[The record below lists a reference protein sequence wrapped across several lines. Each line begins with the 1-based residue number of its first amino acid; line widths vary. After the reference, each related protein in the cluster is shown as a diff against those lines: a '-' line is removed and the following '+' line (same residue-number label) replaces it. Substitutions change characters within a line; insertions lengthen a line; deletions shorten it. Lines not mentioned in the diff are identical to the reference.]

1 MKSRTVVFSLAA
13 LLFVCLIATV
23 SAKRLTKHEE
33 CSAMRSPALKKF
45 SPQALTYEQVL
56 DHYNHQDDRTW
67 TQRYWV
73 EESYWSGAAAGGPIF
88 LQLGGEGPESSRMVT
103 SMQMSVYA
111 QTHRALQ
118 VGIEHRYYGQS
129 QPRPN
134 LSTENLQWL
143 SSEQALAD
151 AAELIL
157 YVREKYK
164 AYNSPIITFGCSY
177 SGALA
182 AFFRIKYPH
191 VTMGSVASS
200 APVEA
205 VLDFYDYL
213 DTVDKSLS
221 YFVGPQC
228 DAAIATATQQIQQK
242 LKTPAGMREME
253 QKFKVC
259 QPLNGPADVSTFMQ
273 NLMGNWQGQVQY
285 NEETP
290 SYNVT
295 TLCNTMTGLI
305 SRGMPAIDAY
315 AQVSNTFIPF
325 GQSCLD
331 CSYHNM
337 VTETQDTNPNSGSM
351 RQWTYQTC
359 TEFGYFQTTDGD
371 ASAQPFGNLVPVEYW
386 VDFCTD
392 VYGIDFKP
400 ELKVKQTNQHYG
412 GRYLPTTTPNNI
424 VFVNGNIDPWHTL
437 SIYEPIPNSPIQ
449 TVFVQG
455 TAHCADVSLVGPSR
469 APPQLLRAQQQ
480 VSDIIGQWIRNFKAL
495 PPSFQPPQ

>member
-1 MKSRTVVFSLAA
+1 VTLLPKAA
-13 LLFVCLIATV
+13 KQF
-23 SAKRLTKHEE
+23 
-33 CSAMRSPALKKF
+33 F
-45 SPQALTYEQVL
+45 PQSLTYSQRL

-67 TQRYWV
+67 TQRYWI
-73 EESYWSGAAAGGPIF
+73 EDSFWSGAAAGGPIF
-88 LQLGGEGPESSRMVT
+88 LQLGGEGPENSRIVT

-118 VGIEHRYYGQS
+118 VGIEHRYYGNS
-129 QPRPN
+129 QPMST

-143 SSEQALAD
+143 SSQQALAD
-151 AAELIL
+151 AAELVL

-191 VTMGSVASS
+191 VTIGSVASS

-205 VLDFYDYL
+205 TLDFYQYL
-213 DTVDKSLS
+213 DVVDQSLS

-228 DAAIATATQQIQQK
+228 DAIIATATQQIQMK
-242 LKTPAGMREME
+242 LQSQTGISEMQ
-253 QKFKVC
+253 QKFKIC
-259 QPLNGPADVSTFMQ
+259 QPLNGKKDISTFMQ

-285 NEETP
+285 NQETP
-290 SYNVT
+290 AYNVT
-295 TLCNTMTGLI
+295 TLCNQLTSLTQ
-305 SRGMPAIDAY
+305 RGMSALDAY
-315 AQVSNTFIPF
+315 ASVSNTFIPPNP
-325 GQSCLD
+325 GCLD

-337 VTETQDTNPNSGSM
+337 VVEMQSTSTQQSM

-359 TEFGYFQTTDGD
+359 TEFAYFQTTDSD
-371 ASAQPFGNLVPVEYW
+371 ADAQPFGDLVPVQYW
-386 VDFCTD
+386 IDFCTD
-392 VYGIDFKP
+392 AFGIDFKP

-412 GRYLPTTTPNNI
+412 GNKLSTAVPDNI
-424 VFVNGNIDPWHTL
+424 LFVNGNIDPWHSL
-437 SIYEPIPNSPIQ
+437 SIFEPIPNSPIQ

-469 APPQLLRAQQQ
+469 APPQLLQAQQKI
-480 VSDIIGQWIRNFKAL
+480 SDILGQWIRNYKPL
-495 PPSFQPPQ
+495 PPSMQ